1 METASSK
8 GNFRS
13 VHSLVGIL
21 GNLASSIGNR
31 ASCSVCTHSRG
42 ASRILV
48 LGLFWDPHQEKLAG
62 EQARYPWLEA
72 LSICYLVCL
81 RGFVL

>member
-8 GNFRS
+8 DSFRS
-13 VHSLVGIL
+13 VRSLLGIL

-31 ASCSVCTHSRG
+31 ASCLVSTHSRG
-42 ASRILV
+42 VPRILV

-62 EQARYPWLEA
+62 EQASYTWLEA
-72 LSICYLVCL
+72 
-81 RGFVL
+81 